1 MLRNKRTLIA
11 IFFCS
16 EKIRAFFIFSDIIKI
31 RLKKG
36 GSSMNDSKWSVRLLK
51 AAAYLLLICIV
62 FEGNL
67 GLAIVG
73 FLIVVYLLAIAALFS
88 LDEN

>member
-1 MLRNKRTLIA
+1 MLKNKRFLIA

-36 GSSMNDSKWSVRLLK
+36 GNSMNDFKWSVRLLK
-51 AAAYLLLICIV
+51 AEAYLILIGIV
-62 FEGNL
+62 CEGNL
-67 GLAIVG
+67 VSAIVG
-73 FLIVVYLLAIAALFS
+73 FLIVVCLLSIAALLS
-88 LDEN
+88 LGEN

>member
-1 MLRNKRTLIA
+1 MLRNKRFLIA

-36 GSSMNDSKWSVRLLK
+36 ESSMNDSKWSVRLLK
-51 AAAYLLLICIV
+51 AAAYLLLICIIC
-62 FEGNL
+62 EGNL
-67 GLAIVG
+67 VSAIVG
-73 FLIVVYLLAIAALFS
+73 FLIVVYLLCLAAVLS
-88 LDEN
+88 LGEN